1 MKDGAKG
8 EGRRG
13 GQDRLNSNESRFVSE
28 GGTNERAR
36 KKVEARRK
44 EYSQSSLLVCAEIA
58 LFPESHFSLETIDGV
73 RLTEREGG
81 GKSRK
86 KEEEEGQ
93 LSFRSKEDFVRSLQ
107 ANLP

>member
-1 MKDGAKG
+1 M
-8 EGRRG
+8 
-13 GQDRLNSNESRFVSE
+13 
-28 GGTNERAR
+28 
-36 KKVEARRK
+36 
-44 EYSQSSLLVCAEIA
+44 YSQSSLLVYAEIT

-93 LSFRSKEDFVRSLQ
+93 LSFRSKEDLSSFAPFKRISPEEKELRV
-107 ANLP
+107 